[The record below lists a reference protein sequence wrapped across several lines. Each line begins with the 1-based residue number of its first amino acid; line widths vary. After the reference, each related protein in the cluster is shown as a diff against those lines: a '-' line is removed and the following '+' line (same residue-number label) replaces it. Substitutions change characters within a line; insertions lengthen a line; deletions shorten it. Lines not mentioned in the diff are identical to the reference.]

1 MTDPIVHITNGVP
14 DAGTGN
20 ITTLG
25 QTLVDGA
32 NFTLGSSTDLAPAAG
47 AVGTMN
53 GHLRAIS
60 RDLAGGI
67 VLQAGGNTIGSVNQG
82 TSPWV
87 VSGTVGVSGTVTVSG
102 TVAATQSGLWNI
114 NNISGTI
121 TLPSGAATAAKQP
134 ALGLAG
140 TPSTDVLTVQGATS
154 MVPLKVDGSAVTQP
168 ISGNVGIVG
177 TVNAAQSG
185 TWNVGITGTV
195 SVVQGGNFTTR
206 IVGNSGNTIDF
217 PSTQNQSTPA
227 SSLLVGGEFN
237 TVPTTISNG
246 NSSPLQLDSSAN
258 LLVNVKTG
266 AVSATQSGTWS
277 VRTQDGSGN
286 ALTSATRGAQ
296 QALSVQIVDGSGNQ
310 ITTFGGAGGTSS
322 NLNSAVP
329 TAGTAAG
336 FSDGSNMQMARVFDG
351 DSGAGIQY
359 SLGVLLKTPAS
370 GGAVDI
376 GVAGQPLRVDP
387 TGTTVQPVSGT
398 VTANQGGT
406 WNITNV
412 SGTVSLPTGAATSAN
427 QPSAAGAASSTSG
440 QTGNLSMGA
449 VSTSAPTYTN
459 ATSNFLS
466 LTTAGALRVDGS
478 AVTQP
483 VSGTFWQT
491 TQPVS
496 IAGTVNVSAA
506 QSGTWSVRTQDGSGN
521 ALTSAARGTQQA
533 LSVQIVDGSGN
544 QITSFG
550 GSGGTASNYG
560 STFPTSGTASGYSDG
575 TNMQGARVFD
585 ADSGAGTQ
593 YVLGVSL
600 RKTASGGSV
609 DFGTSTDPI
618 RTDPTGTTT
627 QPISGT
633 VTAQQGGAPWTVKP
647 DNTAWALTGTSA
659 NVNVTNTVTVSGT
672 VAISGTVAAT
682 QSGTWNIT
690 NISGTVSLPTGAA
703 TAANQPT
710 AAALGSSTSGQT
722 GNLSLGAV
730 SSTAPSYTTATTNAL
745 SLTPAGALRTDS
757 SAVTQPVSGSVGI
770 SGTVACTQSGTWNI
784 TNISGTVSLPTGAAT
799 SANQP
804 SNAGAASTT
813 SGQTGNLSMGA
824 VTSAAPTYTTATT
837 NYLSLTLA
845 GALRV
850 DGSSTTQPV
859 SGTVTVAQ
867 ATAANLNATVTGT
880 VGATQS
886 GTWTVQQGTPP
897 WLVGG
902 DIAAGSA
909 DSGNPAKIGGV
920 ARTANPTAVANG
932 QRVNASFDKLGKQVV
947 IGALRET
954 KGDQKTSITTTTE
967 TTVVTAG
974 GAGVFNDIYG
984 IVVTNKSATTVF
996 VDFRDSTGGAVV
1008 TTLAAPAN
1016 DTRGLTLTVD
1026 SAITQTTAANNWTAQ
1041 LSSATTSVEI
1051 TMLFVACI

>member
-1 MTDPIVHITNGVP
+1 MTDPIVHITNGIP

-60 RDLAGGI
+60 RDIASGI
-67 VLQAGGNTIGSVNQG
+67 VLQAGSNTIGSVNQG

-87 VSGTVGVSGTVTVSG
+87 VSGSVSVTGTVTVTG
-102 TVAATQSGLWNI
+102 TVAATQSGTWNI

-121 TLPSGAATAAKQP
+121 TLPSGAATSAKQP
-134 ALGLAG
+134 ALGVAG

-154 MVPLKVDGSAVTQP
+154 MTPLKVDGSGVTQP
-168 ISGNVGIVG
+168 ISGSVSITGN
-177 TVNAAQSG
+177 VNAVQSG
-185 TWNVGITGTV
+185 VWTVAVSGTV

-206 IVGNSGNTIDF
+206 VVGNSGNTVDF
-217 PSTQNQSTPA
+217 PSTQNQTTPGA
-227 SSLLVGGEFN
+227 AILIGAEFN
-237 TVPTTISNG
+237 SVPTTISNG

-286 ALTSATRGAQ
+286 ALTSATRGTQ

-310 ITTFGGAGGTSS
+310 ITTFGGSGGTSS

-329 TAGTAAG
+329 TAATAAG

-351 DSGAGIQY
+351 DTGAGVQY
-359 SLGVLLKTPAS
+359 SLGVLLKTPSS

-376 GVAGQPLRVDP
+376 GVSGQPLRIDP
-387 TGTTVQPVSGT
+387 TGTTTQPVSGT

-406 WNITNV
+406 WNINNV
-412 SGTVSLPTGAATSAN
+412 SGTISLPTGAATAAN
-427 QPSAAGAASSTSG
+427 QPSSVAAASSTSG
-440 QTGNLSMGA
+440 QTGGLAAGA
-449 VSTSAPTYTN
+449 VTTSAPTYTN

-478 AVTQP
+478 GVTQP

-496 IAGTVNVSAA
+496 IAATVNVSAA
-506 QSGTWSVRTQDGSGN
+506 QSGTWNVRTQDGSGN
-521 ALTSAARGTQQA
+521 ALTSATRGAQQA

-560 STFPTSGTASGYSDG
+560 SAFPASGTAGGFSDG

-593 YVLGVSL
+593 YVLGAYL
-600 RKTASGGSV
+600 RKAASGGSV
-609 DFGTSTDPI
+609 DFGTSSDPI

-627 QPISGT
+627 QPVSGT
-633 VTAQQGGAPWTVKP
+633 VTSNQGGAPWTVKP

-682 QSGTWNIT
+682 QSGTWNVT

-703 TAANQPT
+703 TAANQPS
-710 AAALGSSTSGQT
+710 AASLGSTTSGQT

-730 SSTAPSYTTATTNAL
+730 TTAAPSYTTATTNAL
-745 SLTPAGALRTDS
+745 SLTTAGALRVDG
-757 SAVTQPVSGSVGI
+757 SAVTQPVSGSVSI
-770 SGTVACTQSGTWNI
+770 SGSVSCTQSGTWNI

-813 SGQTGNLSMGA
+813 SGQTGNMS
-824 VTSAAPTYTTATT
+824 
-837 NYLSLTLA
+837 
-845 GALRV
+845 
-850 DGSSTTQPV
+850 
-859 SGTVTVAQ
+859 
-867 ATAANLNATVTGT
+867 
-880 VGATQS
+880 
-886 GTWTVQQGTPP
+886 
-897 WLVGG
+897 
-902 DIAAGSA
+902 
-909 DSGNPAKIGGV
+909 
-920 ARTANPTAVANG
+920 
-932 QRVNASFDKLGKQVV
+932 
-947 IGALRET
+947 
-954 KGDQKTSITTTTE
+954 
-967 TTVVTAG
+967 
-974 GAGVFNDIYG
+974 
-984 IVVTNKSATTVF
+984 
-996 VDFRDSTGGAVV
+996 
-1008 TTLAAPAN
+1008 
-1016 DTRGLTLTVD
+1016 
-1026 SAITQTTAANNWTAQ
+1026 
-1041 LSSATTSVEI
+1041 
-1051 TMLFVACI
+1051 